1 MRTPREGAPSLE
13 QIVLLQ
19 PEAGYH
25 YTIVHSVYPAGEER
39 EGRNSVIFQAWRQEF
54 SIWTLPIS
62 VGGLEE
68 VR

>member
-25 YTIVHSVYPAGEER
+25 YTIVHSVPRWRRARRQEP
-39 EGRNSVIFQAWRQEF
+39 VIFQAWRHEF